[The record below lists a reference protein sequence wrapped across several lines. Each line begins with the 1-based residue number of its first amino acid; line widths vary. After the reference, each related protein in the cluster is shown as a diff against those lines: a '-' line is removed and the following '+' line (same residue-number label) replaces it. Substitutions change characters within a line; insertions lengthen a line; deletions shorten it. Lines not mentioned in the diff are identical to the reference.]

1 MPSEQPVWYDVLIV
15 EDSSYSQ
22 PATDEAPVLVDDFF
36 HEPTGAVK
44 DDAALIVD
52 NRTIDN

>member
-15 EDSSYSQ
+15 EDSCRSQ
-22 PATDEAPVLVDDFF
+22 PATDEAPILVNNFF
-36 HEPTGAVK
+36 HEPIGAVK
-44 DDAALIVD
+44 HDAALIVD

>member
-1 MPSEQPVWYDVLIV
+1 MPSEQPVWYDVLTV

-22 PATDEAPVLVDDFF
+22 PATDEASILVDDFF
-36 HEPTGAVK
+36 HEPIGAVK